1 MAFKSQEVE
10 GDDKESPSP
19 ISREK
24 TESKLQA
31 GASASRENPKMTNLH
46 KTLLKYTFTLTQSL
60 DSSYRRGHIF
70 R

>member
-1 MAFKSQEVE
+1 MAFKSEEVE

-31 GASASRENPKMTNLH
+31 EASASREIEP
-46 KTLLKYTFTLTQSL
+46 Q
-60 DSSYRRGHIF
+60 DD
-70 R
+70 